1 MINNDNIFYMYVYM
15 VYILIQLKS
24 RPKILPGGVRHGGH
38 QLSRIHG
45 GHLGGG
51 WRDPGGRE
59 EDHFQAAGSGRIFAI
74 FAMGYPWL
82 SIVPIGISWHPLA

>member
-1 MINNDNIFYMYVYM
+1 MYVYM

-24 RPKILPGGVRHGGH
+24 RPKMPGGVRHGGH

-59 EDHFQAAGSGRIFAI
+59 EDHFQAAGSGKIFIWISMDFRYGLSMAI
-74 FAMGYPWL
+74 HGYP
-82 SIVPIGISWHPLA
+82 